1 MAENRGSRS
10 RPRSPIHRLLKHE
23 AAPGLLLLACAT
35 LAIGLAN
42 SPLHHAFHAALHTQ
56 LPFVP
61 LARFDTLH
69 AWINDGLMAV
79 FFFVV
84 GLEIKRE
91 IVVGALSD
99 ARRRRLPV
107 LAALA
112 GMATPAVVFLA
123 VTQGQAPGLGMLH
136 RGWAIPAATD
146 IAFAMGVL
154 ALIGRRVPP
163 SIRLFLLTV
172 AVVDDLGAVLVI
184 AIFYTSGVAW
194 AWLAGAAAVF
204 AALLAL
210 NRARVSRIAPYA
222 VLAILLWL
230 CVLQS
235 GVHATVAGVLAALTV
250 PMKLDA
256 RGDCPLLRLEHRL
269 VPWNGFLVVP
279 LFGLANAGVALG
291 QAGLAGVLAPL
302 PLAIAAGLFVGKQAG
317 VLGTVLGAERLG
329 LAPRPAGAGVLHLWG
344 MALLCG
350 IGFTM
355 SLFVAALAF
364 PADAELVEQA
374 KLGILAGSLLSA
386 LAGAAVLGLAPAAAA
401 RDR

>member
-1 MAENRGSRS
+1 MR
-10 RPRSPIHRLLKHE
+10 HE
-23 AAPGLLLLACAT
+23 ATPGILLLACAA
-35 LAIGLAN
+35 LAIALAN
-42 SPLHHAFHAALHTQ
+42 SPLHHAFHAALHTP
-56 LPFVP
+56 LPAAP
-61 LARFDTLH
+61 LAKLDTVH

-91 IVVGALSD
+91 TVSGALSD

-107 LAALA
+107 LAAMA
-112 GMATPAVVFLA
+112 GMAVPAIVFLA
-123 VTQGQAPGLGMLH
+123 VSQGQSMLH

-154 ALIGRRVPP
+154 ALIGRRVPS

-184 AIFYTSGVAW
+184 AFFYTSGVAW

-204 AALLAL
+204 GVLLAL
-210 NRARVSRIAPYA
+210 NRAGASRVAPYA
-222 VLAILLWL
+222 ALGVLLWV

-250 PMKLDA
+250 PMKLD
-256 RGDCPLLRLEHRL
+256 RHGDSPLLRLEHGL
-269 VPWNGFLVVP
+269 VPFNGFVVVP

-302 PLAIAAGLFVGKQAG
+302 PLAIAAGLFLGKQAG
-317 VLGTVLGAERLG
+317 VLGAVLGAERLG
-329 LAPRPAGAGVLHLWG
+329 LAPRPAGAGVLHIWG

-355 SLFVAALAF
+355 SLFIAALAF
-364 PADAELVEQA
+364 PADPDLVEQA
-374 KLGILAGSLLSA
+374 KLGILGGSLLSA
-386 LAGAAVLGLAPAAAA
+386 LAGALVLRMAPA
-401 RDR
+401 RLP

>member
-1 MAENRGSRS
+1 MAGKHESS
-10 RPRSPIHRLLKHE
+10 ARPRPFWQRLLRHE
-23 AAPGLLLLACAT
+23 AAPGVLLLLCAA

-42 SPLHHAFHAALHTQ
+42 SPLHHAYHAALHNP
-56 LPFVP
+56 LPLPVLP
-61 LARFDTLH
+61 RLGSAH

-91 IVVGALSD
+91 ILDGALSD

-112 GMATPAVVFLA
+112 GMAAPAVVFLA
-123 VTQGQAPGLGMLH
+123 VSHGIPMLH

-184 AIFYTSGVAW
+184 AIFYTGGVAW
-194 AWLAGAAAVF
+194 PWLLAAAGVFTAMIAANRAGAT
-204 AALLAL
+204 
-210 NRARVSRIAPYA
+210 RVWVY
-222 VLAILLWL
+222 AILAVVLWV

-256 RGDCPLLRLEHRL
+256 HFDCPLLRLEHRL

-279 LFGLANAGVALG
+279 LFGLANAGVDLRG
-291 QAGLAGVLAPL
+291 SGLAGVLAPL
-302 PLAIAAGLFVGKQAG
+302 PLAIAAGLLLGKQAG
-317 VLGTVLGAERLG
+317 VLSAVMLAERLG
-329 LAPRPAGAGVLHLWG
+329 LAARPKGAGLAHLWG

-355 SLFVAALAF
+355 SLFIAALAF
-364 PADAELVEQA
+364 PDRLDLVEQA
-374 KLGILAGSLLSA
+374 KLGILGGSLLSA
-386 LAGAAVLGLAPAAAA
+386 LAGALVLRLAPPAAQP
-401 RDR
+401 

>member
-1 MAENRGSRS
+1 MAEMRGSS
-10 RPRSPIHRLLKHE
+10 HQPRSALRRVMRHE
-23 AAPGLLLLACAT
+23 AAPGVLLLVCAA
-35 LAIGLAN
+35 LAIALAN
-42 SPLHHAFHAALHTQ
+42 SPLHHAYHAALHHVLPVVVAPQ
-56 LPFVP
+56 L
-61 LARFDTLH
+61 DSLH

-91 IVVGALSD
+91 IISGALAD

-112 GMATPAVVFLA
+112 GMAVPALVFLA
-123 VTQGQAPGLGMLH
+123 VSRDFPMLH

-154 ALIGRRVPP
+154 ALIGRRAPR

-172 AVVDDLGAVLVI
+172 AVVDDLGAVVVI

-194 AWLAGAAAVF
+194 AWLAAAAVVF
-204 AALLAL
+204 GAMILI
-210 NRARVSRIAPYA
+210 NRAGATRASTYA
-222 VLAILLWL
+222 VFAVALWA

-256 RGDCPLLRLEHRL
+256 RGDSPLLRLEHRL
-269 VPWNGFLVVP
+269 VPINGFVIVP
-279 LFGLANAGVALG
+279 LFGLANAGVDLRTT
-291 QAGLAGVLAPL
+291 GLAGILAPL
-302 PLAIAAGLFVGKQAG
+302 PLAIAAGLLLGKQVG
-317 VLGTVLGAERLG
+317 VLGAVLGAERLG
-329 LAPRPAGAGVLHLWG
+329 LAPRPAGARLMHLWG

-355 SLFVAALAF
+355 SLFIAALAF
-364 PADAELVEQA
+364 PAQPELVEQA
-374 KLGILAGSLLSA
+374 KIGILGGSLLSA
-386 LAGAAVLGLAPAAAA
+386 LGGALVLRLAPKPA
-401 RDR
+401 D

>member
-1 MAENRGSRS
+1 MAEKRGSPS
-10 RPRSPIHRLLKHE
+10 RPRSPWRRLMRHE
-23 AAPGLLLLACAT
+23 ATPGILLLACAA
-35 LAIGLAN
+35 LAIALAN
-42 SPLHHAFHAALHTQ
+42 SPLHHAFHAALHTP
-56 LPFVP
+56 LPAAP
-61 LARFDTLH
+61 LAKLDTVH

-91 IVVGALSD
+91 TVSGALSD

-107 LAALA
+107 LAAMA
-112 GMATPAVVFLA
+112 GMAVPAIVFLA
-123 VTQGQAPGLGMLH
+123 VSQGQSMLH

-154 ALIGRRVPP
+154 ALIGRRVPS

-184 AIFYTSGVAW
+184 AFFYTSGVAW

-204 AALLAL
+204 GVLLAL
-210 NRARVSRIAPYA
+210 NRAGASRVAPYA
-222 VLAILLWL
+222 ALGVLLWV

-250 PMKLDA
+250 PMKLD
-256 RGDCPLLRLEHRL
+256 RHGDSPLLRLEHGL
-269 VPWNGFLVVP
+269 VPFNGFVVVP

-302 PLAIAAGLFVGKQAG
+302 PLAIAAGLFLGKQAG
-317 VLGTVLGAERLG
+317 VLGAVLGAERLG
-329 LAPRPAGAGVLHLWG
+329 LAPRPAGAGVLHIWG

-355 SLFVAALAF
+355 SLFIAALAF
-364 PADAELVEQA
+364 PADPDLVEQA
-374 KLGILAGSLLSA
+374 KLGILGGSLLSA
-386 LAGAAVLGLAPAAAA
+386 LAGALVLRMAPA
-401 RDR
+401 RLP